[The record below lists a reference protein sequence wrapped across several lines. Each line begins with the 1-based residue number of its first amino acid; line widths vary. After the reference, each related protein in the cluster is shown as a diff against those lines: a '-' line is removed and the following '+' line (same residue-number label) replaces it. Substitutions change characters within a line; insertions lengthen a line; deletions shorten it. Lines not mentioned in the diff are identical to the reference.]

1 MDLDKIRWKSEVS
14 HPNFIAQYR
23 FVKAKRLCEYWA
35 DKNKLLY
42 LFARMRYE
50 HYKVKY
56 NTDIPARC
64 KIGGDSKSDISE
76 VLYLIRVL
84 KLEKMLIA

>member
-35 DKNKLLY
+35 DKISCCTYLLGCD
-42 LFARMRYE
+42 M
-50 HYKVKY
+50 
-56 NTDIPARC
+56 NT
-64 KIGGDSKSDISE
+64 
-76 VLYLIRVL
+76 IR
-84 KLEKMLIA
+84 

>member
-1 MDLDKIRWKSEVS
+1 MNLDKIRWKSEVS

-64 KIGGDSKSDISE
+64 KIGGGVQNQTSRRYCI
-76 VLYLIRVL
+76 
-84 KLEKMLIA
+84 

>member
-1 MDLDKIRWKSEVS
+1 MYLLIRM
-14 HPNFIAQYR
+14 I
-23 FVKAKRLCEYWA
+23 
-35 DKNKLLY
+35 
-42 LFARMRYE
+42 YE

-64 KIGGDSKSDISE
+64 KIGGGSKSGISE

>member
-35 DKNKLLY
+35 NKNKLLY

-64 KIGGDSKSDISE
+64 KIGGGGVQNQTSRRYCI
-76 VLYLIRVL
+76 
-84 KLEKMLIA
+84 

>member
-50 HYKVKY
+50 HY
-56 NTDIPARC
+56 
-64 KIGGDSKSDISE
+64 
-76 VLYLIRVL
+76 IR
-84 KLEKMLIA
+84 

>member
-1 MDLDKIRWKSEVS
+1 MYLLIRM
-14 HPNFIAQYR
+14 I
-23 FVKAKRLCEYWA
+23 
-35 DKNKLLY
+35 
-42 LFARMRYE
+42 YE

-64 KIGGDSKSDISE
+64 KIGGGGSKSGISE